1 MSACYWYRSLARTF
15 KSAPL
20 FYAAYNDSL
29 PIPNVGMLRDIRRIP
44 FPSSGVLLQTLEG
57 LASKDETKK
66 IPLQNCRAVGW
77 IGRKR
82 NPPFFS
88 VGRRITLS
96 LIRPALCNIHTSNPP
111 EHIQCVALPDVAF
124 TRRGTLTAPDVRYEI
139 SARKHFT
146 TCEAVVCGDAPPG
159 FSRAILHLRAC
170 DDGRQ
175 YRARHQLLG
184 GVPEIPFAGAGGVC
198 DRVALAA
205 VPAVLGRVRRAW
217 RSGSIRGG

>member
-88 VGRRITLS
+88 VGRRIMLS
-96 LIRPALCNIHTSNPP
+96 LIRPALCNIYSSIHLQISNASRCRMCFHTARRPDGSLCPIRNLRPQTFHHLGSGRLRRCVTRVFARNSPP
-111 EHIQCVALPDVAF
+111 SC
-124 TRRGTLTAPDVRYEI
+124 
-139 SARKHFT
+139 
-146 TCEAVVCGDAPPG
+146 
-159 FSRAILHLRAC
+159 LR
-170 DDGRQ
+170 
-175 YRARHQLLG
+175 
-184 GVPEIPFAGAGGVC
+184 
-198 DRVALAA
+198 
-205 VPAVLGRVRRAW
+205 
-217 RSGSIRGG
+217 